1 MIAFK
6 RTFILTSPHFNCP
19 ARKGFSCGTHG
30 VVRYFVH
37 NKVSQ
42 TEEQRDELMK
52 ASENKHILHN
62 DLAGLFRCHSLP
74 ACLSAKGATPS
85 HTSPLR
91 FLFCYLPVSCAKH
104 CSRACQLPMAASTD
118 LGHFRALE
126 RIVHDFL
133 R

>member
-30 VVRYFVH
+30 GFRYFGRP
-37 NKVSQ
+37 KVSQ

-74 ACLSAKGATPS
+74 ECPAAKGATPS
-85 HTSPLR
+85 HTPALR
-91 FLFCYLPVSCAKH
+91 FLFCYLAASCAKH
-104 CSRACQLPMAASTD
+104 CSRACRLPMAACTD
-118 LGHFRALE
+118 LGHFRTSE
-126 RIVHDFL
+126 RSMHCSQW
-133 R
+133 